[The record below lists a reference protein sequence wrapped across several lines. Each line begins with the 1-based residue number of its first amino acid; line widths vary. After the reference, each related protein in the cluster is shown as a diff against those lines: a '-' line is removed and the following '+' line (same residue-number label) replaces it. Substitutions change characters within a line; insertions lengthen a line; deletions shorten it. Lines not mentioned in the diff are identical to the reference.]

1 MKEIVMVSGNK
12 GKIKEA
18 QEILKEFKIILD
30 DIILVSSKE
39 NKDIFDYDEEL

>member
-1 MKEIVMVSGNK
+1 MK
-12 GKIKEA
+12 KEYSKPN
-18 QEILKEFKIILD
+18 LKEFKITLD

>member
-1 MKEIVMVSGNK
+1 MKKEY
-12 GKIKEA
+12 IKPN
-18 QEILKEFKIILD
+18 LKEFKIIFD

>member
-1 MKEIVMVSGNK
+1 MKKEYSQPN
-12 GKIKEA
+12 IKE
-18 QEILKEFKIILD
+18 LKIILD

>member
-1 MKEIVMVSGNK
+1 MKKKVNK
-12 GKIKEA
+12 MKKEYSKPN
-18 QEILKEFKIILD
+18 LKEFKIILD

>member
-1 MKEIVMVSGNK
+1 MKKEY
-12 GKIKEA
+12 IKTN
-18 QEILKEFKIILD
+18 LKEFKIILD

>member
-1 MKEIVMVSGNK
+1 MKKEYSQP
-12 GKIKEA
+12 KIKE
-18 QEILKEFKIILD
+18 LKIILD

>member
-1 MKEIVMVSGNK
+1 MKKKYTKPN
-12 GKIKEA
+12 
-18 QEILKEFKIILD
+18 LKEFKIILD

>member
-1 MKEIVMVSGNK
+1 MK
-12 GKIKEA
+12 KEYSKPDY
-18 QEILKEFKIILD
+18 KELKIILD